1 MIIHQSKY
9 IISMFCW
16 MTFCNKCL
24 HNKHGKPLKQKSVAE
39 TFIYP
44 QDWHFPRGGEYPT
57 EVGGSNFWTSSSS
70 RPQVVPLVENSDLPI
85 RKIVRILLVLL
96 TVMVLQKVSEVIF
109 FKSNKF
115 TAYKVK
121 DGKDVTKSLM
131 ELNLLKLY
139 IHFKIRSIKGP
150 RKT

>member
-24 HNKHGKPLKQKSVAE
+24 HNKHGKPLRQKSVAE

-44 QDWHFPRGGEYPT
+44 QDWHFPGGGEYPT

-85 RKIVRILLVLL
+85 RKILRILLALL
-96 TVMVLQKVSEVIF
+96 TVMVLQKVSEIIF
-109 FKSNKF
+109 FKA
-115 TAYKVK
+115 T
-121 DGKDVTKSLM
+121 SLQHIRLKM
-131 ELNLLKLY
+131 EKMWQNLWWC
-139 IHFKIRSIKGP
+139 SIYWNYTSIS
-150 RKT
+150 R

>member
-1 MIIHQSKY
+1 MVSPSDKNL
-9 IISMFCW
+9 S
-16 MTFCNKCL
+16 
-24 HNKHGKPLKQKSVAE
+24 QKLLY
-39 TFIYP
+39 T
-44 QDWHFPRGGEYPT
+44 PRTDIFLVGENIQQKW
-57 EVGGSNFWTSSSS
+57 EVQ

-85 RKIVRILLVLL
+85 RKILRILLALL
-96 TVMVLQKVSEVIF
+96 TVMVLQKVSEIIF

-131 ELNLLKLY
+131 VLNLLKLY